1 MKKLVSIIL
10 VCTLMLIAACGTQA
24 PAGGTA
30 PEEPAQQEESPAAQP
45 EKDADT
51 EQTAQE
57 QSAAEKA
64 EEEPAEKPAVQEPVP
79 EDTEEQKP
87 EPEPGQEEKQPE
99 QEQTAEPEPEPAP
112 EPEPKPEPEPGPE
125 PEPEPAPAPEP
136 YSEPS
141 DETILTVYGAS
152 LSHDWYFSL
161 SDLMDLGGTVGAD
174 YFSRGKEPQ
183 EATNYFVGIS
193 VSYLLEQVVGAWDLS
208 KAVFI
213 AGDGYTAGHSRSAI
227 DASYINEQD
236 PSAVLSMILAW
247 SEDGAPCA
255 LRLVMGQQIEGE
267 YNRTYWTRGIV
278 SIEVI

>member
-1 MKKLVSIIL
+1 MKKLFAVLL
-10 VCTLMLIAACGTQA
+10 VITLVLASACGTQIAPPDAPSSDLGAPQQAQTEEGPVKETAEDPAQDKEPA
-24 PAGGTA
+24 PAPAQEKDEPENAQTEQEKEAGPE
-30 PEEPAQQEESPAAQP
+30 PEEPQKQQEPQVQP
-45 EKDADT
+45 ENV
-51 EQTAQE
+51 QP
-57 QSAAEKA
+57 
-64 EEEPAEKPAVQEPVP
+64 EPA
-79 EDTEEQKP
+79 P
-87 EPEPGQEEKQPE
+87 EPEP
-99 QEQTAEPEPEPAP
+99 EPEPEPAP
-112 EPEPKPEPEPGPE
+112 EPEPESEPES
-125 PEPEPAPAPEP
+125 EP
-136 YSEPS
+136 YSVPS
-141 DETILTVYGAS
+141 ADTILTVRGSS

-161 SDLMDLGGTVGAD
+161 ADLMELGGTVGAD

-193 VSYLLEQVVGAWDLS
+193 VSYLLEQVVGAWDFS
-208 KAVFI
+208 KAVFT
-213 AGDGYTAGHSRSAI
+213 ASDGYTAGHSRSAI

>member
-112 EPEPKPEPEPGPE
+112 EPEPKPEPEPG

>member
-1 MKKLVSIIL
+1 MKKLFTIIL
-10 VCTLMLIAACGTQA
+10 VCALMLLAACGAQA
-24 PAGGTA
+24 PAGGT
-30 PEEPAQQEESPAAQP
+30 EPAASSQQEQSQTAQP
-45 EKDADT
+45 EKDADADR
-51 EQTAQE
+51 EQTAPE
-57 QSAAEKA
+57 QPSPEKA
-64 EEEPAEKPAVQEPVP
+64 EEKPAEKPEQQDPAT
-79 EDTEEQKP
+79 EDKGEQKP
-87 EPEPGQEEKQPE
+87 EDRPEPEKQPE
-99 QEQTAEPEPEPAP
+99 QEQTPDPEPEPEPEPEPAP
-112 EPEPKPEPEPGPE
+112 EPEPE
-125 PEPEPAPAPEP
+125 PEPEP
-136 YSEPS
+136 YSVPS
-141 DETILTVYGAS
+141 DDTVLTVYGAS
-152 LSHDWYFSL
+152 LTHDWYFSL
-161 SDLMDLGGTVGAD
+161 SDLMELGGTVGAD

-213 AGDGYTAGHSRSAI
+213 ASDGYTAGHSRSAI

-247 SEDGAPCA
+247 SEDGTPCA